1 MLNRSIDFLAVLR
14 HKASLK
20 RNNRLISKAV
30 SLSSKRT
37 AVHFSVFL
45 VAFILTGCVVKNG
58 QSPLETLAQVVV
70 PEIKVTDYRYA
81 SCDSIWNNEQPNA
94 LENAL
99 FWLRM
104 MDCADRTETQQA
116 RSDANKIEAN
126 SWSNVFEQNILL
138 NSADPSIAER
148 RKMLDSI
155 NAYSLNFPTAVRP
168 LLQLWREQQVQIINL
183 AEANA
188 RYKRLQ
194 QDTDAKM
201 DRLREENAK
210 LTFELNTISR
220 KLENLTDIERQ
231 LSSRKQSSNETEKEV
246 ENSVDNSNSMVQEAE
261 KPKETINEPKD
272 VVSQPKEV
280 ISEAKEK
287 NQSENKRN
295 DKP

>member
-1 MLNRSIDFLAVLR
+1 MLNRSIDFLAMLLD
-14 HKASLK
+14 KASSK
-20 RNNRLISKAV
+20 RNNRLISHAI
-30 SLSSKRT
+30 SLNPTRT

-45 VAFILTGCVVKNG
+45 FAFILTGCVAKNG

-126 SWSNVFEQNILL
+126 NWSNVFEQNILL

-148 RKMLDSI
+148 RKMLDNI
-155 NAYSLNFPTAVRP
+155 NAYSLSFPTAIRP

-246 ENSVDNSNSMVQEAE
+246 ENSVDNTNAVAHEAE
-261 KPKETINEPKD
+261 KPKEVISE
-272 VVSQPKEV
+272 PKEV
-280 ISEAKEK
+280 INELKEK